1 MRQVAGR
8 AGRAGR
14 PGVAL
19 LQTHQPDHPVIR
31 AILAGDE
38 EGFWRAEAEGR
49 RAAGVPPFGRMAGII
64 LSGPDLARVF
74 DFGTELA
81 RRAAPLK
88 RIGAELYGP
97 AAAPIARVRGRHRV
111 RLLVKADRAAPLQ
124 AALAEWLGQLKLPGQ
139 LRLSVDIDPQSFL

>member
-1 MRQVAGR
+1 
-8 AGRAGR
+8 
-14 PGVAL
+14 
-19 LQTHQPDHPVIR
+19 
-31 AILAGDE
+31 
-38 EGFWRAEAEGR
+38 
-49 RAAGVPPFGRMAGII
+49 MAGII